1 MSKIVLFYSP
11 GACSLAV
18 HASLLQAGTGF
29 EAVAVDLR
37 KKLQLAPDYLRLNP
51 QGRVPTLAM
60 GDTVLTETVA
70 IAGYLDRR
78 FPAAGLLPSREP
90 DRALAEAAI
99 QRLASDIHPLFRAL
113 WLPGWFADD
122 GGAHDAL
129 KATATRRLLAFY
141 AELEQ
146 RLADGQ
152 WGAGEPEGFL
162 AFVHGGIP
170 ALERGRRARWPGACE
185 RGPALSPRRA
195 ARHGYRPGPRGC
207 PPGQP
212 GAGHG
217 LMPRRSL

>member
-162 AFVHGGIP
+162 AFYTGVFLRWSAAVAP
-170 ALERGRRARWPGACE
+170 AGL
-185 RGPALSPRRA
+185 GPANEALRCRLA
-195 ARHGYRPGPRGC
+195 A
-207 PPGQP
+207 QP
-212 GAGHG
+212 AMATALAREGVR
-217 LMPRRSL
+217 LDSLARDTD